1 MSVTRLVGLIGYPV
15 GHSRSPAMQ
24 QAAFDALSI
33 SAHYL
38 LWETPP
44 DTLAERIAS
53 LRAPEMLGA
62 NVTIPH
68 KTAVVPL
75 LDARASSAK
84 QAGGAVNTI
93 VREQDGTLT
102 GHNTDVTGVLR
113 VLDAHTA
120 GDGKTG
126 QSLLVVGAGGAAR
139 AAWVAARER
148 GMALRVAA
156 RNPTAAHEA
165 LDALDALDALGLSS
179 AEVLALDDHAAMTRA
194 LAASG
199 VLINATPVGMENPL
213 ASPLPAELLAHMPPN
228 ALVFDMVYAPPET
241 ALLRAAQSLGL
252 RTAGGLE
259 MLLEQGAAAFQLWTG
274 QPAPLAVMRAALGL
288 NAGHA
293 ADDARPGK
301 VQ

>member
-1 MSVTRLVGLIGYPV
+1 VSATRLVGLIGYPV

-24 QAAFDALSI
+24 QAAFDALGI
-33 SAHYL
+33 PARYL

-44 DTLAERIAS
+44 DALAERIAS
-53 LRAPEMLGA
+53 LRAPDVLGA

-75 LDARASSAK
+75 LDALALSAE

-93 VREQDGTLT
+93 VRERDGTLT

-113 VLDAHTA
+113 VLDAQMA
-120 GDGKTG
+120 GNAG

-165 LDALDALDALGLSS
+165 LDALGLSS
-179 AEVLALDDHAAMTRA
+179 ADVLALADHAAMTGA
-194 LAASG
+194 LAASSA
-199 VLINATPVGMENPL
+199 LINATPVGMENPL
-213 ASPLPAELLAHMPPN
+213 ASPLSAELLAHMPPN
-228 ALVFDMVYAPPET
+228 ALVFDIVYAPPET

-252 RTAGGLE
+252 RTASGLE
-259 MLLEQGAAAFQLWTG
+259 VLLEQGAAAFQLWTG
-274 QPAPLAVMRAALGL
+274 QSAPITVMRAALGL
-288 NAGHA
+288 TVGHA
-293 ADDARPGK
+293 VDDDRSGK
-301 VQ
+301 AQ

>member
-24 QAAFDALSI
+24 QAVFDALSI
-33 SAHYL
+33 SARYL

-44 DTLAERIAS
+44 DTLAGRIAS

-75 LDARASSAK
+75 LDALASSAK

-120 GDGKTG
+120 GDGKTE

-156 RNPTAAHEA
+156 RNPTAAHQ
-165 LDALDALDALGLSS
+165 ALDALGLAS
-179 AEVLALDDHAAMTRA
+179 AEVLAIDDHEAMTRA

-288 NAGHA
+288 NAGQA
-293 ADDARPGK
+293 VNDARLRK
-301 VQ
+301 A

>member
-1 MSVTRLVGLIGYPV
+1 VSVTRLVGLIGYPV

-24 QAAFDALSI
+24 QAAFDALGI
-33 SAHYL
+33 PARYL
-38 LWETPP
+38 LWETPSSA
-44 DTLAERIAS
+44 LAERIAS

-62 NVTIPH
+62 NVTIPY

-75 LDARASSAK
+75 LDALASSAK

-93 VREQDGTLT
+93 VREHDGTLT
-102 GHNTDVTGVLR
+102 GHNTDVAGVLR

-120 GDGKTG
+120 GDGKTE

-165 LDALDALDALGLSS
+165 LDALGLSP
-179 AEVLALDDHAAMTRA
+179 AEVLALDDHEAMTRA

-199 VLINATPVGMENPL
+199 ALINATPVGMENPL
-213 ASPLPAELLAHMPPN
+213 ASPLPAALLAHMPPN

-241 ALLRAAQSLGL
+241 ALLRAAQSLGR
-252 RTAGGLE
+252 RTARGLE

-274 QPAPLAVMRAALGL
+274 QPAPVAVMRAALGL
-288 NAGHA
+288 DAGHV
-293 ADDARPGK
+293 ADDARPRK
-301 VQ
+301 AQ

>member
-1 MSVTRLVGLIGYPV
+1 VSVTRLVGLIGYPV

-75 LDARASSAK
+75 LDALASSAK

-102 GHNTDVTGVLR
+102 GHNTDVTGVLW

-120 GDGKTG
+120 GDGKTE
-126 QSLLVVGAGGAAR
+126 QSLLVMGAGGAAR

-156 RNPTAAHEA
+156 RNPPAAHQ
-165 LDALDALDALGLSS
+165 ALDALGLSS
-179 AEVLALDDHAAMTRA
+179 AEVLAIDDHAAMTRA

-288 NAGHA
+288 NAGQA
-293 ADDARPGK
+293 MDDARLRK
-301 VQ
+301 A